1 LLIDQACEHFLYLSY
16 SPKWINLFSGAPM
29 DYDAVII
36 GSGFGGSVAALRL
49 SEKGH
54 RVAVLEQGRRL
65 SNADKEQADKG
76 PSHLFW
82 MPSLGF
88 KKGFFFQ
95 RFFKHAT
102 IVGGAGVGGG
112 SQVYAAVLLDP
123 RSEFYE
129 DPAWN
134 QLDVDWR
141 IELKPHFSRAAAMLG
156 CTPAP
161 KFFQMDEWLK
171 ETAMAV
177 SAGDTFLP
185 APLGIY
191 FGEEGVSQPDP
202 FFNGQGPARTGC
214 TQCGACLTGCSHDAK
229 NSLDFNYLHLAEGL
243 GAVILPLHK
252 ATLIRPI
259 SGGYAVDSFNPLTGE
274 KYSEVTAARVILAAG
289 VLGTLELLFRC
300 SEKGTLAL
308 SPTLGTRVRTN
319 SEVIT
324 GIYSPDSKED
334 LSKGVA
340 ISSHF
345 YPDQDTHITQNRFP
359 VGYTFMKWYDGPLV
373 DDDRPTHRAL
383 KTLWQLIRHPL
394 YWSASWRARKWHKH
408 ISILTVMQHSDNQLS
423 MVWGRSLFTFFRKGL
438 QSRLVRG
445 WRTPTYLPVAN
456 RVAREFARISK
467 GIPGNTLLDSL
478 LNMSVTA
485 HILGGCPMGQDK
497 AHGVIGTDHQVHGY
511 PGLYVVDGSAIPANV
526 GVNPSLTI
534 TTLAERAMCLI
545 TGITT

>member
-1 LLIDQACEHFLYLSY
+1 
-16 SPKWINLFSGAPM
+16 M

-49 SEKGH
+49 SEKGL

-65 SNADKEQADKG
+65 ANADKELADRG

-102 IVGGAGVGGG
+102 IVGGVGVGGG
-112 SQVYAAVLLDP
+112 SQVYAAVLLEP
-123 RSEFYE
+123 RPEFYD
-129 DPAWN
+129 DPAWSR
-134 QLDVDWR
+134 LGVDWR
-141 IELKPHFSRAAAMLG
+141 SELKPHFSRAGTMLG

-161 KFFQMDEWLK
+161 KFFQMDDWLQ
-171 ETAMAV
+171 ETARAV
-177 SAGDTFLP
+177 NAGETFSP

-191 FGEEGVSQPDP
+191 FGQEGVNKADP
-202 FFNGQGPARTGC
+202 VFAGQGPARTGC
-214 TQCGACLTGCSHDAK
+214 IQCGACLTGCPHDAK

-243 GAVILPLHK
+243 GAVILPQHK

-259 SGGYAVDSFNPLTGE
+259 PGGYAVDSLNPLTGE
-274 KYSEVTAARVILAAG
+274 HHPELTASRLILAGG

-300 SEKGTLAL
+300 SEKGTLNL
-308 SPTLGTRVRTN
+308 SPRLGTQVRTN

-324 GIYSPDSKED
+324 GIYSPDSGED

-345 YPDQDTHITQNRFP
+345 YPDKDTHITQNRFP
-359 VGYTFMKWYDGPLV
+359 VGYTFMKWYGGPLV
-373 DDDRPTHRAL
+373 DDDRPGRRAL
-383 KTLWQLIRHPL
+383 KTIWQLIRHPL
-394 YWSASWRARKWHKH
+394 HWSAAWRAREWHKH

-423 MVWGRSLFTFFRKGL
+423 LYWGRSLFTFFRKGL
-438 QSRLVRG
+438 QSRLEGDR
-445 WRTPTYLPVAN
+445 RTPTYLPIAN
-456 RVAREFARISK
+456 RVAREFARLSQ
-467 GIPGNTLLDSL
+467 GIPDNTLLDSL

-497 AHGVIGTDHQVHGY
+497 TTGVIGTDHQVHGY

-534 TTLAERAMCLI
+534 TALAERAMSLMSDQ
-545 TGITT
+545 